1 MTVECGQVIE
11 LDQWK
16 ERLTELGYERT
27 GQVDG
32 MGQFSIRGG
41 IIDIFPLTEEVP
53 VRIEL
58 WMMRWTPSVPLI
70 RKTRGR

>member
-1 MTVECGQVIE
+1 MPLAFLKQHAVTVECGQVIE

-41 IIDIFPLTEEVP
+41 IIDIFPVSYTHLSSKYFSP
-53 VRIEL
+53 R
-58 WMMRWTPSVPLI
+58 
-70 RKTRGR
+70 